1 MLLLLPSRS
10 VVPFS
15 SPRRRRRESLAAPL
29 PRVGLAQ
36 GSRFP
41 CASPPAAAA
50 PQSRSPGGCSRAR
63 SRNAPGSVC
72 SGQTLQ
78 RLAAARAAGYLLPC
92 KVLSGE
98 VLGPAAAG
106 CWGGEAVGGEAGGGC
121 SHPPVL
127 PAAEPRLYQEIRE
140 RGLNSVS
147 HESDEDLLEEPI
159 PEEPSPPD
167 AAIVVQSYRPA
178 QVTWSQ
184 LPEVG
189 AGAQLLATSC
199 VPQGTWV
206 SGECSPGQQHCL
218 AQPLPLHPGAVV
230 RARLLPPG
238 RFPRPSAGS
247 VNPHLGRPG
256 CTSSSLHVVKDYFS
270 AHLFLKALIA
280 PEGDL
285 LIKKK

>member
-1 MLLLLPSRS
+1 MLLLLLPSCS

-15 SPRRRRRESLAAPL
+15 SPCRESLAAPW

-50 PQSRSPGGCSRAR
+50 PWTPRPRSPGGCSCTR
-63 SRNAPGSVC
+63 SGNAPGSVC
-72 SGQTLQ
+72 SGQTLR

-92 KVLSGE
+92 KVLSWE

-106 CWGGEAVGGEAGGGC
+106 CWGGEVVGGEAGGGC

-199 VPQGTWV
+199 VPRGKWI
-206 SGECSPGQQHCL
+206 SSERSPGQQHRL
-218 AQPLPLHPGAVV
+218 AQPLSSNPGAAV
-230 RARLLPPG
+230 
-238 RFPRPSAGS
+238 
-247 VNPHLGRPG
+247 
-256 CTSSSLHVVKDYFS
+256 
-270 AHLFLKALIA
+270 
-280 PEGDL
+280 
-285 LIKKK
+285 